1 MLKIDIKK
9 QLKLKK
15 ITQVELAKK
24 INITEQNLSK
34 MLNGTTEYISIDKI
48 DKILNILD
56 CKPEDIFIFK
66 KNKVIIPIFLDYSG
80 TTDLLVKGGIDNFK
94 SFLDSISSLER
105 RINSTSEKEC
115 EIRIII
121 STGADYKKA
130 IAKFEPLH
138 ILAKNYG
145 LNNLFSTVIAE
156 FATYE
161 IRFNDGEIEKK
172 KLTSLDPVIA
182 QNKDRIEE
190 IVSKYSGR
198 LSNDVTGSINIHF
211 YSKEDILKMY
221 YENKGLSH
229 LEIKNIL
236 DNISIEEEF
245 EKIDKTGLPN
255 TISKEE
261 MLMVKEEISK
271 LFTSQKIDIIIN
283 HDEYGIECD
292 IKNEDNTKYVAVE
305 KILDE
310 IIENN
315 EIGMVIIGG
324 TIKKEDINIYTYCK
338 ERFSKDG
345 IEVLM
350 IIPNTSNNVTKE
362 ILDDKNVILADWTNN
377 KGITDG
383 IDTITKRI
391 KTNSRGD
398 IYYDN

>member
-1 MLKIDIKK
+1 VLKIDIKK
-9 QLKLKK
+9 YLKLKK

-24 INITEQNLSK
+24 INLTEQNLSK

-56 CKPEDIFIFK
+56 CKPEDIFIFE
-66 KNKVIIPIFLDYSG
+66 KNKRIIPIFLDYSG

-105 RINSTSEKEC
+105 RINSTSGKEY
-115 EIRIII
+115 EIRLIIT
-121 STGADYKKA
+121 TGADYKKA

-161 IRFNDGEIEKK
+161 INFNKGVAEKK
-172 KLTSLDPVIA
+172 KLISLDPVIA
-182 QNKDRIEE
+182 QNKDKIEK
-190 IVSKYSGR
+190 IVSKYNGR
-198 LSNDVTGSINIHF
+198 LSSDVAGSINIHF
-211 YSKEDILKMY
+211 YSKEDILKEY
-221 YENKGLSH
+221 YEKKGLNY

-236 DNISIEEEF
+236 DGISVEKEY

-261 MLMVKEEISK
+261 MIMVKEDIRK
-271 LFTSQKIDIIIN
+271 LFPNQKIDIIIN

-292 IKNEDNTKYVAVE
+292 IKNENNTKYMAVE

-310 IIENN
+310 IKENN

-324 TIKKEDINIYTYCK
+324 TFKKEDINIYTYCK

-350 IIPNTSNNVTKE
+350 IIPDTSKNVTKE

-377 KGITDG
+377 KGITNG

-391 KTNSRGD
+391 KVNSRGD